1 MTKIPILY
9 NWLDTLRP
17 IQLNWRGY
25 IYIIKLGKKKYNPNN
40 SPPNICSA
48 FLVFFIIFFEKYKI
62 NILIYKSLMQYKNT
76 SMILEVCQNNNLVP
90 NF

>member
-1 MTKIPILY
+1 
-9 NWLDTLRP
+9 
-17 IQLNWRGY
+17 
-25 IYIIKLGKKKYNPNN
+25 
-40 SPPNICSA
+40 
-48 FLVFFIIFFEKYKI
+48 VFFIIFFEKYKI